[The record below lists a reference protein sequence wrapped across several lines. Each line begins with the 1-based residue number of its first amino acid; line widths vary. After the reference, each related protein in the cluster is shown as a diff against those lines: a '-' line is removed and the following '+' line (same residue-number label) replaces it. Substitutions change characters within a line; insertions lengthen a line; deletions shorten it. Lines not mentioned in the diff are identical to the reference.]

1 MSRHERRYLKYLAK
15 HQRHGMSAALPG
27 VQEAR
32 AMASEEVDLA
42 AAAPVHETL
51 VPSNLFEQGL
61 GNLVFSRALPDGRIA
76 MAVFLLDMYCLG
88 VKSAFIAVAGRSEY
102 GLRLSR
108 WSGERLQPVQPACFR
123 KLVEGGVEYARELGF
138 KPDADYALASKIFGD
153 VRSADCPTRFVYG
166 HNGKPFYIS
175 GPNESP
181 DQVRAIIEQLKR
193 RLGTGNFDFLV
204 LAG

>member
-1 MSRHERRYLKYLAK
+1 MSRHERRYQKYLAR
-15 HQRHGMSAALPG
+15 HQKHGMSTALPG
-27 VQEAR
+27 VRGTLAT
-32 AMASEEVDLA
+32 ASEVNLA

-88 VKSAFIAVAGRSEY
+88 AKNAFIAVVGRSEY

-138 KPDADYALASKIFGD
+138 NPHPDYALASKIFGD

-166 HNGKPFYIS
+166 HDGKPLYIS

-181 DQVRAIIEQLKR
+181 DQVRAIIEQLER
-193 RLGTGNFDFLV
+193 RLGAGNFDFLV